1 MKQSAAKTL
10 GVAALGVAFAAAGAG
25 AANAASAAPAPASA
39 VLGTV
44 SSALPAGHAAET
56 LPTGTPE
63 SVAAGQGALL
73 GGMAAAQPT
82 AEGAVQSL
90 TSTDRD
96 RALGAVLD
104 GLPVNGSGLN
114 GLPL

>member
-25 AANAASAAPAPASA
+25 AANAAAAPVVPAPAA
-39 VLGTV
+39 LGTLA
-44 SSALPAGHAAET
+44 SALPVGQMADTRPEGGA
-56 LPTGTPE
+56 E
-63 SVAAGQGALL
+63 SVAARQGALL
-73 GGMAAAQPT
+73 GGMAAARPT

-90 TSTDRD
+90 TSTEREH
-96 RALGAVLD
+96 ALGAVLD

-114 GLPL
+114 GMPL